1 VANESFANTLLVEVE
16 GTPLPAD
23 LASLLSYAYVDDS
36 RNLPDMFVLRFRDPD
51 HVVLGKARLTIGA
64 KVVMKVQTADA
75 GGPRALM
82 SGEVT
87 AVELELESSGT
98 VTQVRG
104 LDVTHRL
111 FRGRRVAAY
120 PNMTVADIVR
130 KVTERAG
137 LKVGKIDSV
146 QGLAGQQH
154 TQLSQDNVSDWDF
167 LSRLADLVGATL
179 NVVDGALEF
188 RVPQPPSGAPDTTAK
203 ATTEPLV
210 LEAHRNLVSLRACVS
225 AAEQVPSVQASGWD
239 FEHKQE
245 VSSTATPTTGGTEVP
260 GADPVKL
267 AKGFSAPQ
275 HLAAN
280 PSWRTSAVV
289 KAVAQGL
296 AGDLGAACTE
306 VEGVAKGNV
315 VLRAGAAVTLANVGE
330 PFVGKYTLTSTRHL
344 FSQEAGY
351 TTAFTAAGRRER
363 SLYGLAGRGRADA
376 GNGLSGNGAGVL
388 VPAIVSDVKDPLK
401 LGRVKLTFPWLAK
414 DFTSGWARTVQAGA
428 GKARGALVVPEVGD
442 EVLVGFVGGHMDDP
456 YVLGGLHNGKDTPPT
471 LSTDAVDGASGEI
484 ALRAFVSRTG
494 HKIEMVENDGILIAS
509 GDGKLSVRLDKKK
522 GTIEIKSSSG
532 ITVDAGSGKLDF
544 KGNGATVD
552 AGTGPLELKGQKVTV
567 TGQSEAELSA
577 SGQVT
582 VRGGIIKLN

>member
-1 VANESFANTLLVEVE
+1 MANESFANTLLVEVE
-16 GTPLPAD
+16 GTPLAAD
-23 LASLLSYAYVDDS
+23 VAALLTYAYVDDS

-51 HVVLGKARLTIGA
+51 HVVLSKARLAIGA
-64 KVVMKVQTADA
+64 KVAIKAQTADA
-75 GGPRALM
+75 GGPRPLM

-137 LKVGKIDSV
+137 LKAGKIDSV

-154 TQLSQDNVSDWDF
+154 TQLSQDNVSDWEF
-167 LSRLADLVGATL
+167 LSRLAAVVGATL

-203 ATTEPLV
+203 ATSEPLV

-225 AAEQVPSVQASGWD
+225 AAEQVPSVEARGWD

-245 VSSTATPTTGGTEVP
+245 VSSTATPATAGTEVS

-267 AKGFSAPQ
+267 AKGFSAPD
-275 HLAAN
+275 HLVAS

-289 KAVAQGL
+289 KAAAQGV
-296 AGDLGAACTE
+296 AGDLGAACIE

-315 VLRAGAAVTLANVGE
+315 ALRAGAAVALANVGE
-330 PFVGKYTLTSTRHL
+330 PFVGKYTLTATRHL
-344 FSQEAGY
+344 FSQDAGY

-363 SLYGLAGRGRADA
+363 SFYGLASRGG
-376 GNGLSGNGAGVL
+376 GNMLSGNGFGVL

-428 GKARGALVVPEVGD
+428 GKSRGAVVIPEVGD
-442 EVLVGFVGGHMDDP
+442 EVLVAFVGGDMDDP
-456 YVLGGLHNGKDTPPT
+456 YVLGGLHNGKDTLPK

-484 ALRAFVSRTG
+484 SLRAFVSRTG
-494 HKIEMVENDGILIAS
+494 HRIELVENDGILIAS

-532 ITVDAGSGKLDF
+532 ITVDAGTGKLDF

-552 AGTGPLELKGQKVTV
+552 AGSGPLELKGQKVTV
-567 TGQSEAELSA
+567 SGMSEAELSA
-577 SGQVT
+577 SGPVT
-582 VRGGIIKLN
+582 VRGTPIKLN